1 MGAAKEAGGKAAGG
15 GEGARVEEGQ
25 WQRRDDGRGGTM
37 AEEGCGRRT
46 GAGEGGRAWR
56 GDPAGCRE
64 EECRQW
70 EGVNGSLKCSDFGNF
85 ECSVFGSNTT
95 VDSATMVQ

>member
-1 MGAAKEAGGKAAGG
+1 
-15 GEGARVEEGQ
+15 
-25 WQRRDDGRGGTM
+25 M

-70 EGVNGSLKCSDFGNF
+70 EDDGRGKVRAEEGRWQRRGAAGMGAEEEGCCGDGKRVTDKLNAYQSPFQEAEREGF
-85 ECSVFGSNTT
+85 EPSKR
-95 VDSATMVQ
+95 